1 MTVDDILTHIATV
14 QWFLNRLQNYP
25 EDNIVARRLASE
37 TEALLPKLGAFI
49 CSEEFGKADKNQ
61 QRVMLEAFKNL
72 YN

>member
-1 MTVDDILTHIATV
+1 MTVDDILTRIATV
-14 QWFLNRLQNYP
+14 QWFLNRFQENP
-25 EDNIVARRLASE
+25 RDDIIGRRLTSE
-37 TEALLPKLGAFI
+37 TDALLPKLGAFI